1 MGRRWIAALTAAIV
15 STVIISTS
23 EADSKWHLPK
33 PRLWP
38 SKEKSDPR
46 TTFSQKSTRLTSKE
60 GVEPASA
67 WETITAK
74 PAQAARTVTK
84 APVDLAKRA
93 GTGTKQFFG
102 QTRELVT
109 APFQGDDTPKPE
121 RKSTKSKSKGSSKSM
136 FSNPFAAKSSTKKK
150 SSSSKKK
157 MSPKEQQTVTEFL
170 QQDRPGFDD

>member
-1 MGRRWIAALTAAIV
+1 MGRRWIAALAAAFV
-15 STVIISTS
+15 TTIIIAKS

-46 TTFSQKSTRLTSKE
+46 TTFSQKSTRIKSKE

-67 WETITAK
+67 WETFTAK

-109 APFQGDDTPKPE
+109 APFQGDDTPK
-121 RKSTKSKSKGSSKSM
+121 RKSTKSKNKGSSKSLL
-136 FSNPFAAKSSTKKK
+136 SNPFASKSSTKKK
-150 SSSSKKK
+150 SSGSKKK
-157 MSPKEQQTVTEFL
+157 TSSKEQQTVTEFL